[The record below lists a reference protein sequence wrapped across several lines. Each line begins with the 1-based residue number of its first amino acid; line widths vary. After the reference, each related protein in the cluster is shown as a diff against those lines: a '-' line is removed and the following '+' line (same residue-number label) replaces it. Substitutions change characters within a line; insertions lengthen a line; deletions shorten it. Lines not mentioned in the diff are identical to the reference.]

1 MPPLPATKR
10 QPTVSMAITL
20 EIITPEKRVYR
31 DTVDTVVLPT
41 RQGEIGILP
50 GHIPLLTIIEP
61 GELQVTKAGH
71 LDALAVDKGFARIL
85 GDTVSVVTEAAINVE
100 AIDLSAVREAQE
112 RAEKALREAREKKD
126 FDPVEIERLES
137 ITRFAI
143 AQQLAK
149 GRKR

>member
-1 MPPLPATKR
+1 
-10 QPTVSMAITL
+10 MAITL

-61 GELQVTKAGH
+61 GELQVTKAGQ

-112 RAEKALREAREKKD
+112 RAEKALREAREQKD